1 MPKIKNENNN
11 EKEKIINENY
21 QRNINQNVGNEK

>member
-1 MPKIKNENNN
+1 MPKIKNENNK

-21 QRNINQNVGNEK
+21 QRNINQNVGNEN